1 MVWSRLRSA
10 VQLSLLSAVLFL
22 TACGGGGGN
31 QPAAPGIASQPVSV
45 NAQDGDAVTFSVVA
59 TGTAPLSYQWYRD
72 GSAIA
77 GAVGPSHALSAAK
90 VSDNGAHFHVV
101 VSNAL
106 GNVTS
111 QSATLTVRLRPV
123 SILSQPLAT
132 AVDDG
137 TPAIF
142 SVGVSGSEPIA
153 FQWMRNGVPIP
164 DAKGSALAIAAAS
177 LADDKAQFSVRASN
191 AVSSVTSD
199 AATLT
204 VRPVAPYFAVTPQAI
219 AAQDGRTVTFT
230 TKVGGTMPIS
240 LQWYRDGVPLPGATT
255 EALKLSVSLADNG
268 SVFHIAAT
276 NRYGSTSS
284 PPAKLT
290 VDPSSPDFAQQ
301 PSAASTV
308 SGGTLA
314 FSVRATGTGP
324 ISIRWQRT
332 EDGYNWSDIPGAVGP
347 SLQISDATLRW
358 AKTKI
363 RAVATNA
370 VGNTISQEADAT
382 VVANLRLL
390 AGSLG
395 GAGFSDGS
403 GRDARFGQIHAMAT
417 DKAGNTYV
425 ADWLFASNLRKLSP
439 LGEVTTI
446 AGTTKA
452 HNAIYAITLD
462 PSGVVYYSH
471 GPDIIR
477 LEADGATTLVA
488 GSDNTW
494 GYQDGVGID
503 ARFSYITSMAFNA
516 SGDLFIADR
525 WNCSI
530 RKMTPDRKVTT
541 LAGDPLYCVTKDG
554 EGRTAGF
561 SAPEHLVVD
570 PEGNLLVAE
579 SAVIR
584 KVTPTGVVS
593 RWSGSYSVV
602 GHEDGDRAYGAL
614 YYAVNGM
621 AYDDQGNL
629 FLTDAGL
636 VRRISR
642 SGQVSTLAGSA
653 WLFLT
658 PKDGYGVQAAF
669 DFPGVLAP
677 QRSKNQLLVAEQRIG
692 AIRTVSPDGTIGT
705 AAGILPDTGTR
716 DGAAG
721 TARFTAPDCMQPT
734 HDGAAILVDGQT
746 KIRRVRPDGS
756 VVTVAHNLPQYTS
769 FSCAV
774 SDRQGNI
781 YVSATFDHLIYKI
794 TPSGTTQVFAGL
806 YQQAGT
812 VDGLGTSARLNLP
825 SALTI
830 DPAGNLYFGEISTSL
845 LRRVSP
851 TGEVTTV
858 AGTSN
863 DCGARNGA
871 ARSAAFCAIHSLAAE
886 ASGSILITDLQAAIR
901 RYDPAT
907 QTVSSVAGLLAS
919 PGYGEGSVGRFD
931 VWTSVSVDQDG
942 YIYAFDSRYSTVRR
956 VSPNGFTKTV
966 IGLRDHHKTTLGIDG
981 LVNQPNSGVVL
992 PNGHLL
998 IVSEYGVLSD
1008 Y

>member
-10 VQLSLLSAVLFL
+10 VHLSLLVSVLLLSA
-22 TACGGGGGN
+22 CGGGGN
-31 QPAAPGIASQPVSV
+31 QPTAPVITAQPVSISTQEGE
-45 NAQDGDAVTFSVVA
+45 AATFSVTA

-77 GAVGPSHALSAAK
+77 GAVGTSHALSATK
-90 VSDNGAHFHVV
+90 LSDSGARFHAV
-101 VSNAL
+101 VSSAL
-106 GNVTS
+106 GNATS
-111 QSATLTVRLRPV
+111 QSALLTVRLRPV
-123 SILSQPLAT
+123 SIHTQPLAT

-137 TPAIF
+137 TSVTL
-142 SVGVSGSEPIA
+142 SVGVSGSEPIS
-153 FQWMRNGVPIP
+153 FQWMRNGAPIP
-164 DAKGSALAIAAAS
+164 DAKGSALAITAAS

-191 AVSSVTSD
+191 TVGSVTSD
-199 AATLT
+199 TVTLT
-204 VRPVAPYFAVTPQAI
+204 VRPVAPYFAVVPQAI
-219 AAQDGRTVTFT
+219 AAQDGRTVAFT
-230 TKVGGTMPIS
+230 AKVGGTTPIS
-240 LQWYRDGVPLPGATT
+240 LQWHRDGVPLPGATAET
-255 EALKLSVSLADNG
+255 LRLNTSLADNG
-268 SVFHIAAT
+268 SVFHVTAS
-276 NRYGSTSS
+276 NRYGSLSS
-284 PPAKLT
+284 PPVKLT
-290 VDPSSPDFAQQ
+290 VDPAAPDFVQQ
-301 PSAASTV
+301 PSAASAV

-314 FSVRATGTGP
+314 FGVRAIGTGP
-324 ISIRWQRT
+324 IAIRWQRS
-332 EDGYNWSDIPGAVGP
+332 EDGYNWSDMPGAVGP

-358 AKTKI
+358 AKTKV

-370 VGNTISQEADAT
+370 VGNATSQEADAT

-403 GRDARFGQIHAMAT
+403 GRDARFGQIHALAT

-425 ADWLFASNLRKLSP
+425 ADWLYASNLRKLSP
-439 LGEVTTI
+439 LGEATTI
-446 AGTTKA
+446 AGTAKPN
-452 HNAIYAITLD
+452 NAIYAIALD

-516 SGDLFIADR
+516 SGELFVTDR

-530 RKMTPDRKVTT
+530 RKMTTDRKVTT

-561 SAPEHLVVD
+561 SSPQHLVVD
-570 PEGNLLVAE
+570 PDGNLLVAE
-579 SAVIR
+579 NSVIR
-584 KVTPTGVVS
+584 KVTPTGMVS

-614 YYAVNGM
+614 YYALNGM

-653 WLFLT
+653 WLFVP
-658 PKDGYGVQAAF
+658 PKDGYGVQGAF

-677 QRSKNQLLVAEQRIG
+677 QRGKNQMLVAEQRIG

-705 AAGILPDTGTR
+705 AVGILPDIGTR

-734 HDGAAILVDGQT
+734 HDGAALLVDGQM

-794 TPSGTTQVFAGL
+794 TPLGSTQVLAGL

-812 VDGLGTSARLNLP
+812 VDGPGTSARLNTP

-830 DPAGNLYFGEISTSL
+830 DQAGNLYFGEISTSL

-851 TGEVTTV
+851 AGEVTTV

-871 ARSAAFCAIHSLAAE
+871 ARSASFCYIRSLAAE
-886 ASGSILITDLQAAIR
+886 TSGSILITDLQGAIR

-919 PGYGEGSVGRFD
+919 PGYSDGSVARFD
-931 VWTSVSVDQDG
+931 VWTSISVDQDG

-956 VSPNGFTKTV
+956 VSPNGFTKAV
-966 IGLRDHHKTTLGIDG
+966 IGLRDHHRTTLGVDG
-981 LVNQPNSGVVL
+981 MVNQPNSGVVL